1 MTKAT
6 TETTKKPA
14 AKTATKA
21 PARTAT
27 KSAVKT
33 VTKKPVAAKV
43 AKTGKTLKVT
53 QTKSLIGTKQSHR
66 DTIRGLGLR
75 HINHTVQLE
84 DTPCVRGMI
93 NKVYYMVKCEA

>member
-1 MTKAT
+1 MTKA
-6 TETTKKPA
+6 
-14 AKTATKA
+14 KTNT
-21 PARTAT
+21 
-27 KSAVKT
+27 
-33 VTKKPVAAKV
+33 
-43 AKTGKTLKVT
+43 KTLKVT
-53 QTKSLIGTKQSHR
+53 QVRSLIGTKQSHR